1 MTKRWTLASDRQLTP
16 AGQIRDKHEVTPVGV
31 LASRPPTP
39 ENKEY
44 GLARQPTEDEG
55 GWGEDS
61 PEVKKEW
68 RGREAWAS
76 VEQGE
81 ERG

>member
-1 MTKRWTLASDRQLTP
+1 VSDRQLTP

-31 LASRPPTP
+31 LASRPPIP

-55 GWGEDS
+55 GVGGGN
-61 PEVKKEW
+61 PKAKKEW
-68 RGREAWAS
+68 GGGQEA
-76 VEQGE
+76 
-81 ERG
+81 